1 MASSS
6 FDSHESETVTITAI
20 TGSII
25 TFTPKLKFNHFSAVE
40 DYGGIVKKNYFFLI
54 IIIRV
59 SI

>member
-40 DYGGIVKKNYFFLI
+40 DYGGIVKKNYFF
-54 IIIRV
+54 
-59 SI
+59 